1 MNAPHMP
8 PTAALADA
16 CVRANVTLRIAPQGT
31 APIVPQWK
39 VSGRA
44 VPVRHYG
51 SVDVFLEAL
60 GHAGSGDVLV
70 VDNEGRKDEGCI
82 GDQVTLETKL
92 AGLGGIV
99 IWGLHRDTHDI
110 RELGLPLFS
119 IGCVPCGPTR
129 VDPRA
134 PDVFTSA
141 HIGGCTVTRDDW
153 VVGDSDG
160 VIFIPLQ
167 KKDELFAL
175 AHSIWTTERTQV
187 ADALEGRGLRE
198 QFKFADFLTERAANP
213 ELTFRQHLR
222 KLRQSIEE

>member
-1 MNAPHMP
+1 MNAPHML

-16 CVRANVTLRIAPQGT
+16 CVRANVTLRIAPQGM

-99 IWGLHRDTHDI
+99 IWGLHR
-110 RELGLPLFS
+110 
-119 IGCVPCGPTR
+119 GPTR

-141 HIGGCTVTRDDW
+141 HIGGCTVTCDDW

-160 VIFIPLQ
+160 VIFIPLE
-167 KKDELFAL
+167 KKDEMFAL

>member
-1 MNAPHMP
+1 MNAPHML

-16 CVRANVTLRIAPQGT
+16 CVRANVTLRIAPQGM

-39 VSGRA
+39 VSGRV

-119 IGCVPCGPTR
+119 NGCVPCGPTR

-134 PDVFTSA
+134 PDVREWPA
-141 HIGGCTVTRDDW
+141 RQ
-153 VVGDSDG
+153 DG
-160 VIFIPLQ
+160 KFPGERSGEIPRAPL
-167 KKDELFAL
+167 
-175 AHSIWTTERTQV
+175 RP
-187 ADALEGRGLRE
+187 LEGDRAGQLNASRGRIRGRE
-198 QFKFADFLTERAANP
+198 RCSRPQR
-213 ELTFRQHLR
+213 
-222 KLRQSIEE
+222 